1 MVRVCGADGSWVNE
15 LLDRLLQLLYLML
28 PAYAANMAPPFVKY
42 WRGWNAPIAARQL
55 GEHKTV
61 VGFAFGVCAAVVVTF
76 VQSRIGWTGALID
89 YHGWPSLGVRLGIGA
104 MAGDSVK
111 SFAKRRL
118 GIRPGESWMPF
129 DQLDFVVGALIL
141 LGNQARLSVLDYGL
155 ILGLTAGGHIV
166 VNHVAYRLGVRDT
179 PW

>member
-1 MVRVCGADGSWVNE
+1 VRPAGAGGSWVNE
-15 LLDRLLQLLYLML
+15 LPDRLLQLLYLML

-55 GEHKTV
+55 GDHKTV
-61 VGFAFGVCAAVVVTF
+61 VGFVFGVCAAIVVTF
-76 VQSRIGWTGALID
+76 VQSRIGWSGALID
-89 YHGWPSLGVRLGIGA
+89 HDGWLSLGLRLGTGA

-111 SFAKRRL
+111 SFVKRRL
-118 GIRPGESWMPF
+118 GIRPGEPWVPF
-129 DQLDFVVGALIL
+129 DQLDFVVGALVL
-141 LGNQARLSVLDYGL
+141 LGSQARLSVPDYGL
-155 ILGLTAGGHIV
+155 ILGMTAGGHIV